1 MSVTELGGALR
12 AASPRGA
19 LLCHIGRGTSRLARA
34 AATADVRT
42 VDLAEAD
49 ASPPPREEAGP
60 LDLVAVL
67 AGSITDLRRCIP
79 ATAGLPEAARVLV
92 CICSPAT
99 ARRPPLPALP
109 DPDRWSGLLDV
120 RVRRSVGWGW
130 TTDLFF
136 ESPVPVAEVLAGVAR
151 GFVGGRRGAAPAP
164 PGEPAGPDAGLWRPG
179 EVPLRAVGGS
189 GRGRELVPEV
199 LPEAGEG
206 AGRRGLP
213 PRRSLAA
220 GSWERIGSLGTEGLH
235 SPLPSVGDV
244 PPVDE
249 RVVNPVGFVRGCSSV
264 VGRLV
269 CRGGRWVLVAGGRE
283 RWRVP
288 DDGTVT
294 DVDVA
299 SVRDLRAVRV
309 EWGRHSGP
317 LAAVRAVAALA
328 VAGVPVV
335 SSGVPLWAGCLG
347 GPLVGLMGS
356 VSVAGLAD
364 AQVREEFSVRLRR
377 AALGSHSVAARWRGL
392 AVEAGSG
399 PVPVASVSVVLCTRR
414 PEMVG
419 FALRQ
424 VGRQRG
430 VDVEVVLALHGFGVD
445 APGVREAVE
454 GFRAS
459 GGRLVVWEAG
469 GDVVFG
475 AVLNGA
481 VARASGSLVAKMDDD
496 DWYGPDHLSDL
507 VWARR
512 YSGADLVGTAA
523 EYFYLEPLS
532 LTVRWDTFSECFA
545 GHVSGACLLTDRTL
559 LEEVGGFR
567 PLPVNEDAAL
577 LDGARAAGA
586 SVYRAHG
593 LGHVIRRAGHG
604 HTWLERT
611 GFFLRDRGVQW
622 RGWRPSALL
631 ESDPGDAPPG
641 EARDTGAGA
650 PERGVPSGQS
660 TSN

>member
-1 MSVTELGGALR
+1 MSVTELNGALR

-19 LLCHIGRGTSRLARA
+19 LLCHIGQGTSRLARA
-34 AATADVRT
+34 AATAGVRPT
-42 VDLAEAD
+42 DLAQAD
-49 ASPPPREEAGP
+49 AAPPPGAGDGP

-67 AGSITDLRRCIP
+67 AGSITDLRRGIP

-92 CICSPAT
+92 CVRSPAT

-109 DPDRWSGLLDV
+109 DAGRWTGLLDV

-130 TTDLFF
+130 TADLFF
-136 ESPVPVAEVLAGVAR
+136 ESPVSVAEVLAGVAR
-151 GFVGGRRGAAPAP
+151 GFLGGRRGTAPAP
-164 PGEPAGPDAGLWRPG
+164 PAETAGPDAGLWRPG
-179 EVPLRAVGGS
+179 EVPLRAAGGS
-189 GRGRELVPEV
+189 EPASEV

-206 AGRRGLP
+206 TGDRGAP
-213 PRRSLAA
+213 PRRPLAE
-220 GSWERIGSLGTEGLH
+220 GSWERIGSPGAADLC

-269 CRGGRWVLVAGGRE
+269 CREGRWVLVAGGRE

-288 DDGTVT
+288 DDGSVT

-299 SVRDLRAVRV
+299 AVRDLRAVRV

-335 SSGVPLWAGCLG
+335 SSGVPAWAGCLG
-347 GPLVGLMGS
+347 GSLVGLMGS

-392 AVEAGSG
+392 AVRAGVG
-399 PVPVASVSVVLCTRR
+399 PVPAASVSVVLCTRR

-430 VDVEVVLALHGFGVD
+430 VDVEVVLALHGFGAGV
-445 APGVREAVE
+445 PGVREAVE

-459 GGRLVVWEAG
+459 GGRLVVWEAPG
-469 GDVVFG
+469 EWVFG

-545 GHVSGACLLTDRTL
+545 EHVSGACLLTDRTL

-577 LDGARAAGA
+577 LEGARAAGA
-586 SVYRAHG
+586 AVYRAHG
-593 LGHVIRRAGHG
+593 LGHVIRRAGRG
-604 HTWLERT
+604 HTWLERM
-611 GFFLRDRGVQW
+611 GFFLRDRGTQW

-641 EARDTGAGA
+641 EAGGPAGA
-650 PERGVPSGQS
+650 PERGTPSGQS
-660 TSN
+660 TSD